1 MIVVARAAGGF
12 DRRPSVGAR
21 LAFVGCRRRMVM
33 LMAMLVLGVL
43 PCLVMR
49 VPVRQ
54 RQAGGRNAHERGQHK
69 SGEARQR

>member
-1 MIVVARAAGGF
+1 MMVVARAAGGF
-12 DRRPSVGAR
+12 DRSTLVGSR
-21 LAFVGCRRRMVM
+21 LAFVGCRRRIVM
-33 LMAMLVLGVL
+33 IMAMLVLGVL

-69 SGEARQR
+69 SDEARQR

>member
-1 MIVVARAAGGF
+1 MMVVARAAGGL
-12 DRRPSVGAR
+12 DRSHVVGAG
-21 LAFVGCRRRMVM
+21 LAFVGCRRRMLM

-54 RQAGGRNAHERGQHK
+54 RQAGGRNAHERGQHE
-69 SGEARQR
+69 SGNARQG